1 MVCVNLQQEAEVLYE
16 EKEVESQ
23 GTCGTETLEIGLPN
37 KDNRYASRYEVIQF
51 ETPEPNVFLE
61 DACSFEKYEIQNL
74 SEVPDNEN
82 NQEMLRQALTMQCP
96 YEVQELIYSVENVA
110 SEYYMEQNIYVLED
124 DGSVQDQMCFGRS
137 IFPSLE
143 VDETSLGTLTCL
155 SLKEELLLHLEN
167 TERQRWLHK
176 GDLVIDS
183 EELLGS
189 RGCDVSQFLSDHFL
203 SQQCLESELASVDMF
218 PEMDF
223 ISMVETLQIE
233 GNSSVSPVIF
243 EEFQFL
249 DMDSSQFFVVFFKT
263 QTTDEPET
271 CDCMFR
277 GDMNFK
283 NFNELIVSHEL
294 ALVDNIFKSLP
305 VPLFSD
311 HEKIRSLSSIVEEI
325 LADLKPRPLSASDG
339 IYLDWHLLDED
350 KCNSRIYSSY
360 QSMLEEVD
368 SHSFDF
374 DLEAFDNG
382 KLVFDFVL
390 SDNALNGPNTEENKE
405 SWKFLSDGIFVP
417 NGDIVGGTSN
427 KLLDDQY
434 PEPRNGEHL
443 AEKSA
448 ERTLLFKSM
457 SQFNDLDFFLN
468 PRKANSGHVDSTIN
482 TVDTNAMIPDV
493 PSSHSKAAR
502 LSTGVQLQSWEIV
515 LQALTMQCPYEVQEL
530 IYSVEN
536 VASEYYMEQ
545 NIYVLED
552 DGSVQDQMCFGRSI
566 FPSLE
571 VDETSL
577 GTLTCLSLK
586 EELLLHLENTERQRW
601 LHKGDLVID
610 SEELLGSRGCDVSQF
625 LSDHFL
631 SQQCLE
637 YELASVDM
645 FPEMDFISMVE
656 TLQVEGNSSVSPV
669 IFEEFQFLD
678 MDSSQFFVVFFKTQ
692 TTDEPE
698 TCDCMFRGDMNFKNF
713 NELIVSHELALV
725 DNIFK
730 SLPVPLFSDHEKIRS
745 LSSIVE
751 EILADLKP
759 RPLSASDGIYL
770 DWHLLDEDKCN
781 SRIYSSYQSMLEEV
795 DSHSFDFDLE
805 AFDNGKLVFDFVFSD
820 DALNGPNTEE
830 NKESWKFLS
839 DGIFV
844 PNGDIVGGTSNK
856 LLDDQYPEPRNGE
869 HLAEKSAERT
879 LLFKSMSQFNDLNFF
894 LNPRKANSRHV
905 DSTINT
911 VDTNAM
917 IPDVPSSHSKAACLS
932 TGVQLQSWEIVL
944 YQVKLSDTIMLI
956 IDNFEKSYLAVLQN
970 ERELIKTDLPL
981 LAADNHKLL
990 SLPKQKL
997 MDCIKKINAQRTT
1010 SHGDENIMELVT
1022 LCAIKQMAWFM
1033 CFYGILPVH
1042 LYVDKLCQ
1050 SLECLKSRLGIL
1062 QSLIED
1068 AHKKID
1074 TEICSLHPSLT
1085 VIQEILHS
1093 NTTKSNLKVLIV
1105 AEKIFWWS
1113 LKSLLM
1119 SLGLSFSEFQN
1130 YYPHAKEPDL
1140 CKTDFKF
1147 TRTDTL
1153 LVPDCLLASHEHISA
1168 SFPFNKFNIILEYG
1182 GSYGISRISSFS
1194 PNLVG
1199 LPPIHFLKVEL
1210 DKSSTCEA
1218 LCEGVDMPCYSETAM
1233 QEDGNVKKLE
1243 KLLNFLPIENTLDM
1257 GSSGAADEAEACCMP
1272 LPLPA
1277 MPFAVKSE
1285 NISQSMVS
1293 SPETVIIVNTQ
1304 NFDKQMIVSR
1314 RSTYQK
1320 ILAMEKEGA
1329 QVVERDSDLPVDV
1342 IMSSAICLAW
1352 YDCRNI
1358 GKKATALDEASSSM
1372 PMCVENIATNVL
1384 TLLSFAFSGCILVF
1398 EGDVNF
1404 LSTVMESSD
1413 GFYAAASSLGID
1425 LQIFCSYSSELTDDI
1440 ILSCISYVIKLT
1452 RGLYPKMPES
1462 ETLAESFLTKFP
1474 SINPLT
1480 AHAILSSGG
1489 ILVEFLEGSHERRIH
1504 AIEKYLVS
1512 DESVTLFSALCKYGE
1527 RDDSKSIMTDCSS
1540 SVSSGPDSERCR
1552 FNMDSGRK
1560 RRKYSGSPHKIDID
1574 MDDLPCFEPLNQ
1586 ITDDNLDPS
1595 TVSKPLNQWMSKDYE
1610 LFDEFRTPS
1619 LTSNGLFGQK
1629 QGLDM
1634 DGFYAAA
1641 SSLGIDLQI
1650 FCSYSSELTDDI
1662 ILSCISY
1669 VIKLT
1674 RGLYP
1679 KMPESETL
1687 AESFLTKFP
1696 SINPLTAHAIL
1707 SSGGILVEFLE
1718 GSHERRIHAIEK
1730 YLVSDESV
1738 TLFSALCKY
1747 GERDDSKSIMTDC
1760 SSSVSSGPDSERC
1773 RFNMDSGRK
1782 RRKYSGSPH
1791 KIDID
1796 MDDLPCFEPLNQITD
1811 DNLDPS
1817 TVSKPLNQWMSKD
1830 YELFDEFRT
1839 PSLTSNGLFG
1849 QKQGLDMGMMIKPSS
1864 VTKPYDSQFSKSL
1877 PISNEIKKPYFSLSD
1892 KKFGQNQESD
1902 LAMNNLDWLS
1912 AKKPENLQD
1921 LIGEVIDLTDS
1932 PVLGKDLSS
1941 FDNSPNFSFW
1951 VPEMDGDSSR
1961 KSKIARRLS
1970 FDEGRHPT
1978 CSMAVEMNSNS
1989 DIWNFKKDQRQT
2001 VPGVNDYP
2009 DTDFNHIFPVK
2020 HCGMP
2025 DEGLTQRSAENS
2037 KELSFQEK
2045 EMSSYAGT
2053 PLSNALRSAHPQQN
2067 SPWSIEFLNR
2077 IREKSRMRHQ
2087 SLPYDAVA
2095 PCLEYS
2101 GNVSKVS
2108 KRRSPS
2114 ILEFFK
2120 YQGSSTPKKAPEQNR
2135 QKRSIKPSSSSK
2147 NEKISSSVLPTSTPA
2162 DKRSRQ
2168 TLSFAMNGSGGQT
2181 KLDYIDK
2188 ISAVMCEPVVISI
2201 DMTESF

>member
-1 MVCVNLQQEAEVLYE
+1 MRTRFLNIDYFSPIQALEPQTFLHLPVPHLPPPPLPPPSLSSFNDLFTSFASPLHVSSALHDLPLDSALSDFLSAVLPHRIDHADIEHSDAAAPTPCFRETRLSQQEAEVLYE

-23 GTCGTETLEIGLPN
+23 GNCGTETPEIGLPN
-37 KDNRYASRYEVIQF
+37 KDNGDASRYEVIQF

-82 NQEMLRQALTMQCP
+82 DQEMLRQALTMQCP

-155 SLKEELLLHLEN
+155 SIKEELLLHLEN
-167 TERQRWLHK
+167 TERKCWLHK
-176 GDLVIDS
+176 DDLVIDS
-183 EELLGS
+183 KELLGS
-189 RGCDVSQFLSDHFL
+189 RGCDITQFLSDHFL

-249 DMDSSQFFVVFFKT
+249 DMDSSQFFVVIFNT

-325 LADLKPRPLSASDG
+325 LADLKPQPLSASDG

-350 KCNSRIYSSY
+350 KCNSRICSSY

-382 KLVFDFVL
+382 KLVFDFVS

-405 SWKFLSDGIFVP
+405 SWKFLSDGISVP

-427 KLLDDQY
+427 KLLDDRY
-434 PEPRNGEHL
+434 PEPGNGEHL

-448 ERTLLFKSM
+448 GRTLLFKSM

-468 PRKANSGHVDSTIN
+468 PWKANSGD
-482 TVDTNAMIPDV
+482 
-493 PSSHSKAAR
+493 
-502 LSTGVQLQSWEIV
+502 
-515 LQALTMQCPYEVQEL
+515 
-530 IYSVEN
+530 
-536 VASEYYMEQ
+536 
-545 NIYVLED
+545 
-552 DGSVQDQMCFGRSI
+552 
-566 FPSLE
+566 
-571 VDETSL
+571 
-577 GTLTCLSLK
+577 
-586 EELLLHLENTERQRW
+586 
-601 LHKGDLVID
+601 
-610 SEELLGSRGCDVSQF
+610 
-625 LSDHFL
+625 
-631 SQQCLE
+631 
-637 YELASVDM
+637 
-645 FPEMDFISMVE
+645 
-656 TLQVEGNSSVSPV
+656 
-669 IFEEFQFLD
+669 
-678 MDSSQFFVVFFKTQ
+678 
-692 TTDEPE
+692 
-698 TCDCMFRGDMNFKNF
+698 
-713 NELIVSHELALV
+713 
-725 DNIFK
+725 
-730 SLPVPLFSDHEKIRS
+730 
-745 LSSIVE
+745 
-751 EILADLKP
+751 
-759 RPLSASDGIYL
+759 
-770 DWHLLDEDKCN
+770 
-781 SRIYSSYQSMLEEV
+781 
-795 DSHSFDFDLE
+795 
-805 AFDNGKLVFDFVFSD
+805 
-820 DALNGPNTEE
+820 
-830 NKESWKFLS
+830 
-839 DGIFV
+839 
-844 PNGDIVGGTSNK
+844 
-856 LLDDQYPEPRNGE
+856 
-869 HLAEKSAERT
+869 
-879 LLFKSMSQFNDLNFF
+879 
-894 LNPRKANSRHV
+894 V

-956 IDNFEKSYLAVLQN
+956 IDNFEKSYLAVRQN
-970 ERELIKTDLPL
+970 ERELIKADLPL

-1062 QSLIED
+1062 KSLIED

-1074 TEICSLHPSLT
+1074 GEICSLHPSLT
-1085 VIQEILHS
+1085 VIQEILRS

-1130 YYPHAKEPDL
+1130 CYPHAKEPDL

-1182 GSYGISRISSFS
+1182 GSFGISRISSFS

-1218 LCEGVDMPCYSETAM
+1218 LCEGVDMPCYSETTM
-1233 QEDGNVKKLE
+1233 QEDGNIKKLE
-1243 KLLNFLPIENTLDM
+1243 KLLNFLPIENTFDM

-1272 LPLPA
+1272 LPLPT
-1277 MPFAVKSE
+1277 MPFAMKSE

-1398 EGDVNF
+1398 EGDVDF

-1413 GFYAAASSLGID
+1413 GFYAAAASLGID

-1552 FNMDSGRK
+1552 FNVDSGRK
-1560 RRKYSGSPHKIDID
+1560 RRKYSGSPHKIGID
-1574 MDDLPCFEPLNQ
+1574 MDDLLCFEPLNQ
-1586 ITDDNLDPS
+1586 ITDDNLEPS

-1629 QGLDM
+1629 Q
-1634 DGFYAAA
+1634 
-1641 SSLGIDLQI
+1641 
-1650 FCSYSSELTDDI
+1650 E
-1662 ILSCISY
+1662 
-1669 VIKLT
+1669 
-1674 RGLYP
+1674 
-1679 KMPESETL
+1679 
-1687 AESFLTKFP
+1687 
-1696 SINPLTAHAIL
+1696 
-1707 SSGGILVEFLE
+1707 
-1718 GSHERRIHAIEK
+1718 
-1730 YLVSDESV
+1730 
-1738 TLFSALCKY
+1738 
-1747 GERDDSKSIMTDC
+1747 
-1760 SSSVSSGPDSERC
+1760 
-1773 RFNMDSGRK
+1773 
-1782 RRKYSGSPH
+1782 
-1791 KIDID
+1791 
-1796 MDDLPCFEPLNQITD
+1796 
-1811 DNLDPS
+1811 
-1817 TVSKPLNQWMSKD
+1817 
-1830 YELFDEFRT
+1830 
-1839 PSLTSNGLFG
+1839 
-1849 QKQGLDMGMMIKPSS
+1849 LDMGMMIKPSS
-1864 VTKPYDSQFSKSL
+1864 VTKPYDSQFSKSP
-1877 PISNEIKKPYFSLSD
+1877 PISNEIKKPYCSLRD
-1892 KKFGQNQESD
+1892 KKFGQNQGSD
-1902 LAMNNLDWLS
+1902 LAMTNNLDWLS
-1912 AKKPENLQD
+1912 VKKPENLQD

-1932 PVLGKDLSS
+1932 PASGKDLSS

-1951 VPEMDGDSSR
+1951 VPQMDSDSSR

-1970 FDEGRHPT
+1970 FDEGGNPT

-2009 DTDFNHIFPVK
+2009 DTDFNDILPVK

-2025 DEGLTQRSAENS
+2025 NEGLTKRSAENS

-2045 EMSSYAGT
+2045 EMSSYGGT

-2067 SPWSIEFLNR
+2067 SPWTIEFLNR

-2120 YQGSSTPKKAPEQNR
+2120 YQGGSSPKKAPEQKR
-2135 QKRSIKPSSSSK
+2135 QKPSIKPSSSSK

-2162 DKRSRQ
+2162 DKRARQINQLQ

-2181 KLDYIDK
+2181 KLVWSDGACGLNKRFQNQI
-2188 ISAVMCEPVVISI
+2188 
-2201 DMTESF
+2201 

>member
-1 MVCVNLQQEAEVLYE
+1 MRTRFLNIDYFSPIQALEPQAFLHLPVPHLPPPPSLSSFNDLFTSFASPLHVSSALHDLPLDSALSDFLSAVLPHRIDHADIEHSDAAAPTPRFRETRLSQQEAEVLYE

-37 KDNRYASRYEVIQF
+37 KDNRDASRYEVIQF

-143 VDETSLGTLTCL
+143 VDETSLGTLTC
-155 SLKEELLLHLEN
+155 SSIKEELLLHLEN
-167 TERQRWLHK
+167 TERQCWLHK
-176 GDLVIDS
+176 DDLVIDS

-189 RGCDVSQFLSDHFL
+189 RGCDISQFLSDNFL

-325 LADLKPRPLSASDG
+325 LADLKP
-339 IYLDWHLLDED
+339 
-350 KCNSRIYSSY
+350 
-360 QSMLEEVD
+360 Q
-368 SHSFDF
+368 
-374 DLEAFDNG
+374 
-382 KLVFDFVL
+382 
-390 SDNALNGPNTEENKE
+390 
-405 SWKFLSDGIFVP
+405 
-417 NGDIVGGTSN
+417 
-427 KLLDDQY
+427 
-434 PEPRNGEHL
+434 
-443 AEKSA
+443 
-448 ERTLLFKSM
+448 
-457 SQFNDLDFFLN
+457 
-468 PRKANSGHVDSTIN
+468 
-482 TVDTNAMIPDV
+482 
-493 PSSHSKAAR
+493 
-502 LSTGVQLQSWEIV
+502 
-515 LQALTMQCPYEVQEL
+515 
-530 IYSVEN
+530 
-536 VASEYYMEQ
+536 
-545 NIYVLED
+545 
-552 DGSVQDQMCFGRSI
+552 
-566 FPSLE
+566 
-571 VDETSL
+571 
-577 GTLTCLSLK
+577 
-586 EELLLHLENTERQRW
+586 
-601 LHKGDLVID
+601 
-610 SEELLGSRGCDVSQF
+610 
-625 LSDHFL
+625 
-631 SQQCLE
+631 
-637 YELASVDM
+637 
-645 FPEMDFISMVE
+645 
-656 TLQVEGNSSVSPV
+656 
-669 IFEEFQFLD
+669 
-678 MDSSQFFVVFFKTQ
+678 
-692 TTDEPE
+692 
-698 TCDCMFRGDMNFKNF
+698 
-713 NELIVSHELALV
+713 
-725 DNIFK
+725 
-730 SLPVPLFSDHEKIRS
+730 
-745 LSSIVE
+745 
-751 EILADLKP
+751 
-759 RPLSASDGIYL
+759 PLSASDGIYL

-820 DALNGPNTEE
+820 NALNGPNTEE
-830 NKESWKFLS
+830 NKESRKFLS
-839 DGIFV
+839 DVISV

-856 LLDDQYPEPRNGE
+856 LLDDQYPEPGNGE

-879 LLFKSMSQFNDLNFF
+879 LLFKSMSQFNDLDFF
-894 LNPRKANSRHV
+894 LNPRKANSGNV

-944 YQVKLSDTIMLI
+944 YQVKLSNTIMLI

-1068 AHKKID
+1068 AHKKTD
-1074 TEICSLHPSLT
+1074 REICSLHPSLT
-1085 VIQEILHS
+1085 VIQEILRS

-1140 CKTDFKF
+1140 CKTDFEF
-1147 TRTDTL
+1147 TRTDTS

-1218 LCEGVDMPCYSETAM
+1218 LCEGVDMPCYSETTM
-1233 QEDGNVKKLE
+1233 QEDGNIKKLE
-1243 KLLNFLPIENTLDM
+1243 KLLNFLPIENTFDM

-1272 LPLPA
+1272 LPLPT
-1277 MPFAVKSE
+1277 MPFAMKSE

-1293 SPETVIIVNTQ
+1293 SPETIIIVNTQ

-1413 GFYAAASSLGID
+1413 GFYAAAASLGID

-1452 RGLYPKMPES
+1452 RGLFPKMPES

-1504 AIEKYLVS
+1504 AIENYLVS

-1552 FNMDSGRK
+1552 FNVDSGRK

-1574 MDDLPCFEPLNQ
+1574 MDDLLCFEPLNQ
-1586 ITDDNLDPS
+1586 ITADNLDPS
-1595 TVSKPLNQWMSKDYE
+1595 TVSKS
-1610 LFDEFRTPS
+1610 
-1619 LTSNGLFGQK
+1619 
-1629 QGLDM
+1629 
-1634 DGFYAAA
+1634 
-1641 SSLGIDLQI
+1641 
-1650 FCSYSSELTDDI
+1650 
-1662 ILSCISY
+1662 
-1669 VIKLT
+1669 
-1674 RGLYP
+1674 
-1679 KMPESETL
+1679 
-1687 AESFLTKFP
+1687 
-1696 SINPLTAHAIL
+1696 
-1707 SSGGILVEFLE
+1707 
-1718 GSHERRIHAIEK
+1718 
-1730 YLVSDESV
+1730 
-1738 TLFSALCKY
+1738 
-1747 GERDDSKSIMTDC
+1747 
-1760 SSSVSSGPDSERC
+1760 
-1773 RFNMDSGRK
+1773 
-1782 RRKYSGSPH
+1782 
-1791 KIDID
+1791 
-1796 MDDLPCFEPLNQITD
+1796 
-1811 DNLDPS
+1811 
-1817 TVSKPLNQWMSKD
+1817 LNQWMSKD

-1864 VTKPYDSQFSKSL
+1864 VTKPCDSQFSKSP

-1892 KKFGQNQESD
+1892 KKFGQNQGSD
-1902 LAMNNLDWLS
+1902 LAMMNNLDWLS

-1932 PVLGKDLSS
+1932 PVSGKDLSS

-1970 FDEGRHPT
+1970 FDEGGHPT
-1978 CSMAVEMNSNS
+1978 CLMAVEMNSNS

-2009 DTDFNHIFPVK
+2009 DTDFNDIFPVK
-2020 HCGMP
+2020 HRGMP
-2025 DEGLTQRSAENS
+2025 NEGLTQRSAGNS

-2045 EMSSYAGT
+2045 EMSSYGGT

-2067 SPWSIEFLNR
+2067 SPWTIEFLNR

-2095 PCLEYS
+2095 PSLEYS

-2120 YQGSSTPKKAPEQNR
+2120 YQGGSTPKKAPEQKR
-2135 QKRSIKPSSSSK
+2135 QKRSIMPSSSSK

-2162 DKRSRQ
+2162 DKRARQ

-2181 KLDYIDK
+2181 KLVWSDGARSLNKRFQNQI
-2188 ISAVMCEPVVISI
+2188 
-2201 DMTESF
+2201 